1 MKFKMNTTQ
10 TSSNAFFS
18 KYRTDYSFKEGLFS
32 RPMKGSCDTTTLTTL
47 GKIGA
52 ACGTAGAV
60 LGLVATA
67 YRFGKELKADAE
79 AKKAQQQQQNEQQN
93 EQS

>member
-1 MKFKMNTTQ
+1 MKLRINTTH
-10 TSSNAFFS
+10 TAHNLFADKFH
-18 KYRTDYSFKEGLFS
+18 TDYSYKEGLFS

-47 GKIGA
+47 GKIGTA
-52 ACGTAGAV
+52 AGAAGAV

-79 AKKAQQQQQNEQQN
+79 AKKAQQQQNEQQN